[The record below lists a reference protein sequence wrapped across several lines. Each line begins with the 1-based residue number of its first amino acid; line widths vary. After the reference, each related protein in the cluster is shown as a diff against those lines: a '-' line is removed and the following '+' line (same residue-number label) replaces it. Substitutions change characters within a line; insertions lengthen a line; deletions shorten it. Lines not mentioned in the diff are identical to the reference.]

1 MAGKSEYS
9 PDCLPTYA
17 ESISSNVECTYP
29 GSNTVARARSALI
42 STLVTTQI
50 TPHLH
55 SNFLSG
61 LSTSTLLIVP
71 TNVAQL
77 QPPQSSGD
85 DSKGPWVPEPT
96 FLQETV
102 VGFPSVENLTLI
114 RLQGQENNLGF
125 WCQPIV
131 ISDLGQNLRCTLQ
144 SEGHHVV
151 GVSGSEAT
159 MSSEGWRTIKK
170 KTLQSGEIRVEVSMR
185 EINLRI
191 ENVMGLYET
200 RTGKAIVVKVEI
212 GG

>member
-9 PDCLPTYA
+9 SDCPPSYA
-17 ESISSNVECTYP
+17 ESTSSNLDSTSP

-42 STLVTTQI
+42 STLVTTDI
-50 TPHLH
+50 LPRLH

-71 TNVAQL
+71 TNVSQL
-77 QPPQSSGD
+77 QPPQTSGD
-85 DSKGPWVPEPT
+85 ESKDSWVPEPT
-96 FLQETV
+96 FLQEIV

-131 ISDLGQNLRCTLQ
+131 ISELEHNLRCTLQ

-151 GVSGSEAT
+151 GVSGSGERTA
-159 MSSEGWRTIKK
+159 SEGWRTVKK
-170 KTLQSGEIRVEVSMR
+170 KTLQSGEVRIEVFMK

-191 ENVMGLYET
+191 ENAMGLYET